1 MKPMNAS
8 ASIPAPPA
16 GAVVGALLAV
26 QVLFAVNYV
35 VSKVVVASFPPL
47 VWASIRTGLSTGV
60 MLAIALLMRRPHP
73 PRDRNFFGPLV
84 ILALL
89 GTVINQVA
97 FLSGLRLTTATN
109 SAVLNTLIPVFT
121 LLIVTLRG
129 QERATFG
136 RVLGFLLAFGGVLA
150 LRGVENLSLS
160 DATLRGDLLMILN
173 CLSYALFLAYGKP
186 FLSKHDPIWV
196 TTWLFIYG
204 SVGVTLLALPGWMEF
219 TMPPMSGPL
228 WGSAAFAVL
237 GATLLTYFLN
247 FWALR
252 HARSSMVALFI
263 YIQPPITSAIAWF
276 YSGESVTV
284 RTLASSVLIFAGLA
298 LGLRRGKPGP
308 TEEARA

>member
-1 MKPMNAS
+1 MGSS
-8 ASIPAPPA
+8 ASTPAPPA
-16 GAVVGALLAV
+16 GAVVGALLTV

-47 VWASIRTGLSTGV
+47 VWASIRILLSTAV
-60 MLAIALLMRRPHP
+60 MLAIALVMRRPHP
-73 PRDRNFFGPLV
+73 PRDRAFFGPLV
-84 ILALL
+84 VFALL
-89 GTVINQVA
+89 GTVINQAA

-121 LLIVTLRG
+121 LLVVTLRG
-129 QERATFG
+129 QERATPG
-136 RVLGFLLAFGGVLA
+136 RVAGFLLAFGGVLA

-160 DATLRGDLLMILN
+160 DATLQGDLLMIVN

-186 FLSKHDPIWV
+186 FLSKYDPIWA

-204 SVGVTLLALPGWMEF
+204 SVGLTLMALPGWMEF
-219 TMPPMSGPL
+219 TMPPMDGPL
-228 WGSAAFAVL
+228 WASAAFAVF

-263 YIQPPITSAIAWF
+263 YIQPPITSAIAWLH
-276 YSGESVTV
+276 SGEAVTA
-284 RTLASSVLIFAGLA
+284 RTVASSLLIFAGLA
-298 LGLRRGKPGP
+298 LGLRRVEAGP
-308 TEEARA
+308 AKEARA